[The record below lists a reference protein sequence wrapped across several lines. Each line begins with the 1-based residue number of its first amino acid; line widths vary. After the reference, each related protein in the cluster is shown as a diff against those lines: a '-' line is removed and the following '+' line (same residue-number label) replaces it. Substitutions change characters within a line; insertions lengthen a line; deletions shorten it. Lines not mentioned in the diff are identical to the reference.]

1 MYKCSNVRMCLD
13 AFKLSPEKLDLSE
26 LEGIQ
31 IQVYIKMQNDD
42 LTITTKYDIV
52 KYNATQQENQK
63 P

>member
-1 MYKCSNVRMCLD
+1 MCLD
-13 AFKLSPEKLDLSE
+13 AFKLFPEKLDLSE

-52 KYNATQQENQK
+52 KDNATQQENQK